1 MREMLVFLKY
11 LDTGLVPIK
20 GFRPEDIESF
30 DSSLKS
36 LSPEERRRVN
46 RKFRKIFRKLAKE
59 KIKSISKNEVLLR
72 SFKLKF
78 GIGELEP
85 SKIQLRSRRRFVH
98 DSINKQ
104 IWEKI
109 NNNEF

>member
-1 MREMLVFLKY
+1 MREMLVFLEY
-11 LDTGLVPIK
+11 LNTGLVPVK
-20 GFRPEDIESF
+20 GFKSEDIQSFESG
-30 DSSLKS
+30 LKS
-36 LSPEERRRVN
+36 LSSEEKRKVN

-59 KIKSISKNEVLLR
+59 KIKSIEKDRALLY
-72 SFKLKF
+72 SFKKKF
-78 GIGELEP
+78 GIGENKP

-109 NNNEF
+109 RKNEF